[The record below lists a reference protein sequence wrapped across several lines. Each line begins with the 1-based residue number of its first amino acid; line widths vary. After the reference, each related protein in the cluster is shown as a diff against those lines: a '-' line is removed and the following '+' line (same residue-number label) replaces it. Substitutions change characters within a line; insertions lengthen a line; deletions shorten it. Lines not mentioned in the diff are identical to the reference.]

1 MDRRAF
7 IRDLA
12 TAGLVSW
19 SLAAVADD
27 RTAVHRIGTLSLGGA
42 LTSSETR
49 LNEASLRELGW
60 IEGKNL
66 LFERRYAGDKPELLR
81 TLADDL
87 VRLRVDA
94 IVTSGTDAA
103 FAAKGATSTIPI
115 IMFSVGD
122 PVLVGLVDSLSRPGG
137 NITGFSIVSTEL
149 DAKRLQLLRE
159 LLPDIQRVG
168 ELVNPNNPIFA
179 AGRSTYEGVYRSVR
193 LQPVFVEVRA
203 ADELES
209 AVDTVAKQQ
218 AQALVVPADNLFV
231 SNGARIMRA
240 ALRHAIPT
248 VVEIRDLV
256 EVGGLVAYT
265 FTKEERSRRYASY
278 VDKILHGAKP
288 SDLPIQQPT
297 KFELV
302 INLKTAKALRIT
314 IPQSLLLRADEVIR

>member
-1 MDRRAF
+1 MDRRMF
-7 IRDLA
+7 IGALSTGMIA
-12 TAGLVSW
+12 AP
-19 SLAAVADD
+19 LAASAQ
-27 RTAVHRIGTLSLGGA
+27 TATTVRRIGTLSLGDA
-42 LTSSETR
+42 PTLSELQ
-49 LNEASLRELGW
+49 LNEAPLRELGW

-66 LFERRYAGDKPELLR
+66 LFERKYAGDRPELLR

-87 VRLRVDA
+87 VRLRVDV

-103 FAAKGATSTIPI
+103 IAAKKATSSIPV

-168 ELVNPNNPIFA
+168 ELVNPNNPIYTT
-179 AGRSTYEGVYRSVR
+179 GRRAYEGVYRALR
-193 LQPVFVEVRA
+193 LQPVFVEVRD
-203 ADELES
+203 ADELDS
-209 AVDTVAKQQ
+209 AVETVAKQQ
-218 AQALVVPADNLFV
+218 AQALVVPADNLFI
-231 SNGARIMRA
+231 SSGARIMRA
-240 ALRHAIPT
+240 ALRHLLPT

-256 EVGGLVAYT
+256 EAGGLVAYT
-265 FTKEERSRRYASY
+265 FSKEERSRRYATY

-297 KFELV
+297 KFELI
-302 INLKTAKALRIT
+302 INMKTAKALGLT
-314 IPQSLLLRADEVIR
+314 IPQALLQRADEVIH